1 MNKTI
6 PLSLFRQFVSDL
18 WEPCKKATQGTRDW
32 EPPSL
37 SHVSLAPSLLL
48 NNKHSSGQNW
58 ERDDIFD
65 THPSLPILSSP
76 LSTVPPTSCCP
87 RGLEFSKRL
96 RWNLKIQCPCL
107 VLLPP
112 KETDGDNAEGLRMN
126 EMWYFQGRQRKP
138 GITMEKGSKKDQNQK
153 NGSEHWDW
161 DVVGHKKEEETHG
174 QKLRW

>member
-112 KETDGDNAEGLRMN
+112 KETDGDNAEGPIEAQDEWNVVFPGQAKEARNHDGEGKQKRSEPEKWFWALGLRC
-126 EMWYFQGRQRKP
+126 G
-138 GITMEKGSKKDQNQK
+138 GA
-153 NGSEHWDW
+153 
-161 DVVGHKKEEETHG
+161 
-174 QKLRW
+174 